1 MESILDKL
9 NHDES
14 NGKEH
19 DHDDKKKSDQDS
31 SDED

>member
-14 NGKEH
+14 NRKEH
-19 DHDDKKKSDQDS
+19 DDDDKKNLDQDS
-31 SDED
+31 SSED

>member
-19 DHDDKKKSDQDS
+19 DDDDKKQSDQDY